1 MSSFY
6 RKQTYLNAHAREQE
20 WISNVECSHN
30 LWCSCTNWLAHFL
43 DTTFP
48 PDSSNRQRTIEQL
61 LNQAHKQIRA
71 LPALPLKPWF
81 GSGEGDAAGPGDAEH
96 TENETGAGDTAADP
110 GIPEEELLNILQQTE
125 DEEKENAG

>member
-6 RKQTYLNAHAREQE
+6 RKQTFLNTSAKEQE
-20 WISNVECSHN
+20 WIQNVECSHN

-48 PDSSNRQRTIEQL
+48 PDSSNRQRTIEAL

-81 GSGEGDAAGPGDAEH
+81 GSGEGDEDGPGAVEP
-96 TENETGAGDTAADP
+96 TENETAAVDTAADL
-110 GIPEEELLNILQQTE
+110 GIPEDELLNILQETE
-125 DEEKENAG
+125 NADKENAG

>member
-6 RKQTYLNAHAREQE
+6 RKQTFLNTSAKEQE
-20 WISNVECSHN
+20 WIQNVECSHN

-48 PDSSNRQRTIEQL
+48 PDSSNRQRTIEAL

-81 GSGEGDAAGPGDAEH
+81 GSGEGDEDGHGDAGP
-96 TENETGAGDTAADP
+96 TENETAAVDTAADL

>member
-6 RKQTYLNAHAREQE
+6 RKQTYLNTYAKEQE
-20 WISNVECSHN
+20 WIQNVECSHN

-48 PDSSNRQRTIEQL
+48 VDSSNRQRTIEQL
-61 LNQAHKQIRA
+61 LNQAKKQIRA

-81 GSGEGDAAGPGDAEH
+81 GSGEGDEDGPGTADH
-96 TENETGAGDTAADP
+96 TENETAAVDTAADV
-110 GIPEEELLNILQQTE
+110 GLPEEELLNILQETE
-125 DEEKENAG
+125 NADKENAG